1 MMLFDGTDTVASEG
15 LNREGVVHE
24 EAKGLRLSRRDDAGL
39 LVQALLAGDRQ
50 MWDAFVE
57 YFRPVIS
64 SAVRKTFRAYC
75 SYLDEADIEDVT
87 QEVFLRLCKA
97 DYRLLRFYDSRR
109 ASLVTW
115 LHIIARSMALDFL
128 RRRPVEMGP
137 LDDEVMDIPTE
148 EEIAPPSIEIPPE
161 ILSTRQRLVVHL
173 LYEKE
178 LAVSNVA
185 EMLSVDAQTV
195 RSTRHKA
202 LVKLRRHF
210 GVQSQAAQAA
220 AIM

>member
-1 MMLFDGTDTVASEG
+1 MLLDNAATTISCGLGAGRSDTIRGRKVIKQCKRDEEG
-15 LNREGVVHE
+15 LL
-24 EAKGLRLSRRDDAGL
+24 A
-39 LVQALLAGDRQ
+39 QALLSGNKRI
-50 MWDAFVE
+50 WGIFVE
-57 YFRPVIS
+57 RFQPVIS

-75 SYLDEADIEDVT
+75 SRLDEADIEDVT

-97 DYRLLRFYDSRR
+97 DYRLLRFYEPTK

-128 RRRPVEMGP
+128 RRRPMDMSP
-137 LDDEVMDIPTE
+137 LDDKIMDIPME
-148 EEIAPPSIEIPPE
+148 EDAPPPSVEIPSE
-161 ILSTRQRLVVHL
+161 LLSTRQRLVMHL
-173 LYEKE
+173 LYDKE

-210 GVQSQAAQAA
+210 GVQQQPAAS
-220 AIM
+220 